1 MIDKKDYFYT
11 MKNQYLKL
19 VIILI
24 LPILVSWSP
33 NDPEKAINQENQSR
47 TYRTKYHIILVL
59 DGPRWSET
67 WGDTTH
73 HLIPNQASILKKE
86 GTFFTNFRNNGVTL
100 TNSGHSAL
108 CTGVYQ
114 RLSNIGKQ
122 LPKNPSIFQYYL
134 KQKNKDKTKAWV
146 MTSKGKLEML
156 ANTKNKHWWNTY
168 MPSTY
173 CGINGSGT
181 GYPGDNRMYPIFKQ
195 LLLEHKPEITII
207 NLLDIDAW
215 AHQGNWERYTAAIKE
230 LDVYTLDLWRTIQ
243 NDPELKDQTA
253 IYITNDHGRHLD
265 GVKKGFE
272 SHGCRCEGCR
282 HISLLAIGPD
292 FEKGKI
298 VDQEYDMI
306 DIPATIAHMMQID
319 MPTSKGKAITELI
332 TNGK

>member
-1 MIDKKDYFYT
+1 MKQHYF
-11 MKNQYLKL
+11 KFI
-19 VIILI
+19 IIL
-24 LPILVSWSP
+24 LFPLMGSWIPDEPATYS
-33 NDPEKAINQENQSR
+33 NQSDTPEK
-47 TYRTKYHIILVL
+47 YKTKYHIILVL

-73 HLIPNQASILKKE
+73 QLIPNQANILKKE

-108 CTGVYQ
+108 CTGTYQ

-134 KQKNKDKTKAWV
+134 KQKNQDKRKAWIL
-146 MTSKGKLEML
+146 TSKGKLQML
-156 ANTKNKHWWNTY
+156 ANTKNKKWWNTY

-173 CGINGSGT
+173 SGLNGSGT
-181 GYPGDNRMYPIFKQ
+181 GYPGDRMMYPIFRDII
-195 LLLEHKPEITII
+195 LEYKPEIAII

-215 AHQGNWERYTAAIKE
+215 AHQGNWERYTNAIKE
-230 LDVYTLDLWRTIQ
+230 LDVYTHDLWKTIQ
-243 NDPELKDQTA
+243 SDPELKDKTA

-265 GVKKGFE
+265 GKKNGFE
-272 SHGCRCEGCR
+272 SHGCSCEGCR

-298 VDQEYDMI
+298 VDAEYEMI
-306 DIPATIAHMMQID
+306 DIPATIAHIMSID
-319 MPTSKGKAITELI
+319 MPTSKGKPITELVS
-332 TNGK
+332 NGK